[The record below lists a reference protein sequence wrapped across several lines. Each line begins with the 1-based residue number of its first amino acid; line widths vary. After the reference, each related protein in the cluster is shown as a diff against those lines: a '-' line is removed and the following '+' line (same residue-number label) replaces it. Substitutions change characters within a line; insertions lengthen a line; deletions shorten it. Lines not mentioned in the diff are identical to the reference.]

1 MRDRECVDH
10 SYCWLSLEV
19 FMRAKYDFLH
29 KRRQNIMI
37 SGNTSP
43 GDTGIALKHRWQGSV
58 QDRVEEE

>member
-1 MRDRECVDH
+1 
-10 SYCWLSLEV
+10 
-19 FMRAKYDFLH
+19 MRAKYDFLH
-29 KRRQNIMI
+29 KRRPNIMI